1 MYLKILEGRIIM
13 LVYYKESVENE
24 YYTIALAYQKCGW
37 NSKIVIYNPRT
48 NSIVVE
54 KLWKKFNNKTS
65 RCAFI
70 IDDTTDVKYKKWLGY
85 SSIINDIKNRIL
97 FSKIKFSEDSLELA
111 KKLYSRIEIQDWFEI
126 KNEQQLITL
135 QNTALGFHD
144 ANIKKTKDLSDG
156 KRILIDTTWD
166 CLIEL
171 KCIDIVEYD
180 IKFDLQFEYYST
192 SDLYIDDN
200 LITLNFKLGFCND
213 DREYDII
220 SCKKLYWRLKF

>member
-1 MYLKILEGRIIM
+1 M
-13 LVYYKESVENE
+13 LVYYKESIEKE
-24 YYTIALAYQKCGW
+24 YYTIVLAYQYCGW
-37 NSKIVIYNPRT
+37 NSKIVIYNPHT

-54 KLWKKFNNKTS
+54 KLWKKYNNKTS

-70 IDDTTDVKYKKWLGY
+70 IDGNPKDEYRKWVGY
-85 SSIINDIKNRIL
+85 DLIINDLKNKKL
-97 FSKIKFSEDSLELA
+97 FSKIKFSNESLELA
-111 KKLYSRIEIQDWFEI
+111 KELYSRIEVQDWFEI
-126 KNEQQLITL
+126 TNEQQLIFL
-135 QNTALGFHD
+135 QDTALDFHD
-144 ANIKKTKDLSDG
+144 SHIKKTKDLING
-156 KRILIDTTWD
+156 KRVLIDTTWD

-192 SDLYIDDN
+192 SELNFEND
-200 LITLNFKLGFCND
+200 LITLKFKLGCSDD